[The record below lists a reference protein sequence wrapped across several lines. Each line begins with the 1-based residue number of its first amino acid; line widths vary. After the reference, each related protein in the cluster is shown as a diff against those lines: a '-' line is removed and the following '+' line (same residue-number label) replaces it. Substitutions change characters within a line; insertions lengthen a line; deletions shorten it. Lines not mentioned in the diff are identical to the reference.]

1 MSVVN
6 NGATL
11 GSSYTPS
18 TVNILPSLLLTALQ
32 STPSLLPLL
41 CDTKQ
46 RARLAALRHRAASA
60 TAIQSAWR
68 ARTAR
73 RDVGTA
79 RAHAAAAREVQR
91 TFRGHL
97 GRKAAQRRRD
107 WSATPPGPQRVKLG
121 LRLIEDTRA
130 SFARQQGEMDALHKV
145 DITNIWT

>member
-1 MSVVN
+1 VL
-6 NGATL
+6 ATAL
-11 GSSYTPS
+11 HIPLT
-18 TVNILPSLLLTALQ
+18 LLTYYWYDHYHYYH
-32 STPSLLPLL
+32 
-41 CDTKQ
+41 CHTKQ

-91 TFRGHL
+91 CFRGHL
-97 GRKAAQRRRD
+97 GRKAAERRRD
-107 WSATPPGPQRVKLG
+107 WSATPPGPARVKLG

-145 DITNIWT
+145 IRSSRVDICAL